1 MSINQQVTEAQM
13 ADQQVVENKIHI
25 QALIRPDPDFFDES
39 EEIKN
44 IAELVEYYLTFQCK
58 NFGDLYSDFQGDSV
72 LLSKIHSIIFDS
84 KDDELG
90 RLRDELNKVISEMAY
105 FVHSNYLTNRWARN
119 IYDETLA
126 SVV

>member
-1 MSINQQVTEAQM
+1 M

-72 LLSKIHSIIFDS
+72 LLSKMHSIMFDS

-90 RLRDELNKVISEMAY
+90 RLRDELNKVISEMSY
-105 FVHSNYLTNRWARN
+105 FVHSNYETNRWAKN
-119 IYDETLA
+119 IYEETLA